1 LNNIPLQKK
10 IILYA
15 ATIMPFDDIKAL
27 GLLNNELKNNSE
39 FKDYVILFRAHP
51 EMMERVDEGNLQE
64 CAFENV
70 FIDIQTAKFYLSRF
84 NKTEQYKSSTINE
97 TSLDY
102 YPSLFQNIVAMVC
115 PPTTLSVEGLING
128 KPCLM
133 ICYNDGKNHYLSPEK
148 MAQYENVQEVL
159 ALEGV
164 IPCFEESSF
173 LENFR
178 KLIRSSINTTS
189 AEKIMQATKKI
200 VYNDENEY
208 AIRLNNFVQKII

>member
-1 LNNIPLQKK
+1 
-10 IILYA
+10 
-15 ATIMPFDDIKAL
+15 M
-27 GLLNNELKNNSE
+27 
-39 FKDYVILFRAHP
+39 FRAHP
-51 EMMERVDEGNLQE
+51 EMMERVEETNLQDY
-64 CAFENV
+64 AFENV

-84 NKTEQYKSSTINE
+84 NKTDQYKSSTINE

-148 MAQYENVQEVL
+148 MSQYENVREVL
-159 ALEGV
+159 ALDGV
-164 IPCFEESSF
+164 IPCFEETSF

-178 KLIRSSINTTS
+178 KLIHSSINTTS
-189 AEKIMQATKKI
+189 IEKIKNGTRNV
-200 VYNDENEY
+200 VYNDAIPY
-208 AIRLNNFVQKII
+208 AQRLNNFVQKII